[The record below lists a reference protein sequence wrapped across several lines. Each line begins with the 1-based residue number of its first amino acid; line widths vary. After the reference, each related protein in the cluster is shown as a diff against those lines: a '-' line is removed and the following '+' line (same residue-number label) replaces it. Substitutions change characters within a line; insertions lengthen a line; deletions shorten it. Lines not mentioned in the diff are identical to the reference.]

1 MLIFGILFGNVCYCG
16 HDNERNVERKMKIR
30 KRKTTNTS

>member
-16 HDNERNVERKMKIR
+16 HDNERNVELKQMCKE
-30 KRKTTNTS
+30 K